1 MWYRYS
7 QANNPIVWIDKDNQQ
22 YVLYID
28 RNGKQQKVPFDSAQ
42 KLGINPNNLPV
53 TNNPN
58 FVKKNISNWNF
69 NDQSTSLTTNNPD
82 SQSLF
87 TPDFTRYQSQQGYN
101 LMNQGYSLDQAKQ
114 IVNSQEFIQQ
124 YNASKNSSL
133 GSQSNRNNPIV
144 WIDKDNKQYVLY
156 IDKNGQQQ
164 KEPFET
170 AQQKLGINPNHL
182 PTTNDPNF
190 VKKNISNWN
199 FNDQNTRLTANSP
212 GYYSGKDKYSVE
224 KTGYV
229 SEPKSEPKIDTTNI
243 AESNLNSAKADKT
256 NKVHLVKN
264 DKGDY
269 EVWTNG
275 QKTQRTFVNDTGQ
288 KNWSAEDM
296 KSALKNSP
304 PPATNKPNAAKNQSS
319 APAPKQT
326 EPPQQK
332 EAPKQPAAPQ
342 QKPK

>member
-1 MWYRYS
+1 VWYRYS

-69 NDQSTSLTTNNPD
+69 NDQSTSLATNNPD

-144 WIDKDNKQYVLY
+144 WIDKDNKQYVRVVDNLK
-156 IDKNGQQQ
+156 DKTYHEVAVQSGLQADGGLVEIISGLSDGQQIV
-164 KEPFET
+164 T
-170 AQQKLGINPNHL
+170 
-182 PTTNDPNF
+182 
-190 VKKNISNWN
+190 
-199 FNDQNTRLTANSP
+199 
-212 GYYSGKDKYSVE
+212 Y
-224 KTGYV
+224 
-229 SEPKSEPKIDTTNI
+229 
-243 AESNLNSAKADKT
+243 
-256 NKVHLVKN
+256 
-264 DKGDY
+264 
-269 EVWTNG
+269 
-275 QKTQRTFVNDTGQ
+275 
-288 KNWSAEDM
+288 M
-296 KSALKNSP
+296 KR
-304 PPATNKPNAAKNQSS
+304 
-319 APAPKQT
+319 
-326 EPPQQK
+326 
-332 EAPKQPAAPQ
+332 
-342 QKPK
+342 